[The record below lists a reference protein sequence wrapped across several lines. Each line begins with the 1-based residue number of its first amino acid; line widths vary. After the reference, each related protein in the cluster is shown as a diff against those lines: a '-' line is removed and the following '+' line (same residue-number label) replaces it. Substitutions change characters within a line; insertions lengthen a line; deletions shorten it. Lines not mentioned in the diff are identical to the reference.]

1 MNNVFTFGCR
11 LNFWESEK
19 INKILIDNKKYNLT
33 VFNTC
38 SVTNETVKNI
48 VSSIKKFH
56 LRNPDMK
63 IAVTGCAAETNFE
76 TFNNMNEVSF
86 VIKNNKKLLEESW
99 KKLPTKKILTD
110 LHEKDLIKLKKVNPS
125 NSKVRKFIRIQNGCD
140 HSCTF
145 CIIPKCRGKSISE
158 SIESINKLIELNL
171 NNNIKEIILTG
182 VDLTSWGLDI
192 SENLFLGDL
201 LRNIFSKNN
210 KYFRLRLSSLDVAEL
225 DNSFFEV
232 LKEDNRLMPHFH
244 FSLQSLNNMI
254 LKRMKRRHSVEQVK
268 ELFKKIKTISPN
280 ASFGADIITGFPTE
294 TEEMFCDTKKVIQ
307 DLKVSHLHVFPYS
320 EKQGTPASKMPQLP
334 VEIRRNRAKELRELG
349 KKIYLSELKKQ
360 LFNKHDILIESA
372 NGIGKTANNFNVK
385 LKNKSV
391 GSHLKVTLSKIEN
404 NFLVA

>member
-19 INKILIDNKKYNLT
+19 INKVLIKNKKCNLT

-38 SVTNETVKNI
+38 SVTNEAVKNI

-56 LRNPDMK
+56 SRNPDIK
-63 IAVTGCAAETNFE
+63 IVVTGCATETNFE
-76 TFNNMNEVSF
+76 TFQNMDEVSF
-86 VIKNNKKLLEESW
+86 IIKNKKKLLEDSW
-99 KKLPTKKILTD
+99 EKLPATKTLTSF
-110 LHEKDLIKLKKVNPS
+110 HEKDLVKLTKINPS
-125 NSKVRKFIRIQNGCD
+125 NSKLRKFIRIQNGCD

-158 SIESINKLIELNL
+158 SIKNINKEIEVSL

-192 SENLFLGDL
+192 KKNLFLGDL
-201 LRNIFSKNN
+201 LRNIFLKNN

-225 DNSFFEV
+225 DDSFFEV
-232 LKEDNRLMPHFH
+232 LKEDIRLMPHFH

-268 ELFKKIKTISPN
+268 ELFEKIKTISPN

-294 TEEMFCDTKKVIQ
+294 TDEMFLDTKKVIE

-320 EKQGTPASKMPQLP
+320 EKNGTPASKMPQISLE
-334 VEIRRNRAKELRELG
+334 VRRKRAKELRELG
-349 KKIYLSELKKQ
+349 QKIYLSELKKQ
-360 LFNKHDILIESA
+360 LFNKHEVLIENK
-372 NGIGKTANNFNVK
+372 NGIGKTANNFKVK

-391 GSHLKVTLSKIEN
+391 GSIVNVTLSKIKD
-404 NFLVA
+404 NFLLV

>member
-1 MNNVFTFGCR
+1 M
-11 LNFWESEK
+11 
-19 INKILIDNKKYNLT
+19 
-33 VFNTC
+33 
-38 SVTNETVKNI
+38 
-48 VSSIKKFH
+48 
-56 LRNPDMK
+56 
-63 IAVTGCAAETNFE
+63 
-76 TFNNMNEVSF
+76 
-86 VIKNNKKLLEESW
+86 
-99 KKLPTKKILTD
+99 
-110 LHEKDLIKLKKVNPS
+110 HEKDFIKLKKINPS

-158 SIESINKLIELNL
+158 SIENINKIIELNL

-192 SENLFLGDL
+192 SKNLFLGDL
-201 LRNIFSKNN
+201 LKNIFSKNN

-232 LKEDNRLMPHFH
+232 LKEDKRLMPHFH

-268 ELFKKIKTISPN
+268 ELFEKIKTISPN

-294 TEEMFCDTKKVIQ
+294 TEEMFFDTKKVIN
-307 DLKVSHLHVFPYS
+307 DLKVSHLHIFPYS
-320 EKQGTPASKMPQLP
+320 EKNGTPASKMPQIP
-334 VEIRRNRAKELRELG
+334 IEVRRNRAKELRALG

-360 LFNKHDILIESA
+360 LFNKHDILIENA

-385 LKNKSV
+385 LKNKPV
-391 GSHLKVTLSKIEN
+391 GNHLKVTLSKIKN